1 MVAFQNGIG
10 MAATR
15 SGPVDPSHGEISW
28 LIFFSFADDKSANV
42 VPKVGVPNKQLSER
56 VSNLINSDFK
66 YFILYCSI
74 LYMNRLDI
82 E

>member
-1 MVAFQNGIG
+1 
-10 MAATR
+10 MALAWQPREADLSTPATEKFL
-15 SGPVDPSHGEISW
+15 GLFLLVLP
-28 LIFFSFADDKSANV
+28 ADDKSANV
-42 VPKVGVPNKQLSER
+42 VPKVGVPDKQLSER

-66 YFILYCSI
+66 YFILYSSI